1 MNNNKLETIT
11 NLFEGSQIRSI
22 WDSEK
27 EDYFFSVVDVI
38 SALTGSNNP
47 RNYWNML
54 KKRLSEEEK
63 SELYTK
69 CVQLKMKSSKD
80 GKMYA
85 TDTLDTKDILR
96 LIESV
101 PSPKAEPFKL
111 WLASLGSERIDEV
124 FNPELAIDRAINYYR
139 KKGYVDEWIE
149 ARIKGIFN
157 RKKLTDAWKDAGVT
171 EGYEYAQLTNE
182 IYKEWSGMTAK
193 EYKNFKGLRKESLR
207 DNMSDLEVALN
218 DLGEI
223 ATRELVKEHKPH
235 GLKANKEMA
244 KAGGNVAKV
253 AKDNLE
259 EKLGKPVITK
269 QNNLGYKYVDNEK
282 LIEAEKWAIT
292 FARQRLIDML

>member
-11 NLFEGSQIRSI
+11 NLFEGAQIRSV
-22 WDSEK
+22 WDNNK
-27 EDYFFSVVDVI
+27 EDYYFSVVDVI

-85 TDTLDTKDILR
+85 TDTLDTKGILR

-124 FNPELAIDRAINYYR
+124 FDPEIAIARGIEYYR
-139 KKGYVDEWIE
+139 KKGYDDAWIE
-149 ARIKGIFN
+149 ARIKGMIN
-157 RKKLTDAWKDAGVT
+157 RKKLTDAWKDAGIT
-171 EGYEYAQLTNE
+171 EGYEFGVLTNE

-207 DNMSDLEVALN
+207 DNMSDLEVALT

-223 ATRELVKEHKPH
+223 ATRELVKTHKPH
-235 GLKANKEMA
+235 GLKENKEIA
-244 KAGGNVAKV
+244 KRGGKIAKNTR
-253 AKDNLE
+253 DNLE
-259 EKLGKPVITK
+259 QELGKPVIT
-269 QNNLGYKYVDNEK
+269 NENHLGYQYIDEK
-282 LIEAEKWAIT
+282 QIEYKEKIG
-292 FARQRLIDML
+292 